1 MTFNFMNF
9 YDFGHYGIFDE
20 PDMFYPEVRDLLQK
34 ALDSGEDFDTGW
46 GGFKKE
52 LQSIRIHAVGDVIR
66 LEVSQSMDDMPEL
79 IFDCSETDD
88 LTDDEVEVIIDAW
101 DLSDYTTDTYAEASL
116 QRNSSIA
123 DIVKAAT
130 KLANECNEF
139 LEEGYAFVVEMIG
152 EIKKARDKNEARS
165 N

>member
-52 LQSIRIHAVGDVIR
+52 LQSIRIHAVGDVIK

-79 IFDCSETDD
+79 IFDYSEAVD
-88 LTDDEVEVIIDAW
+88 LTDDEVEAIIDAW
-101 DLSDYTTDTYAEASL
+101 DLSNYTTDAYADASL
-116 QRNSSIA
+116 QRQSSIA
-123 DIVKAAT
+123 DIVKSASR
-130 KLANECNEF
+130 LANECDEF
-139 LEEGYAFVVEMIG
+139 LEDGYAFVKGTVDEVKEM
-152 EIKKARDKNEARS
+152 RDKG
-165 N
+165 

>member
-101 DLSDYTTDTYAEASL
+101 DLSDYTTDTYADASL

-123 DIVKAAT
+123 DIAKAAT

-139 LEEGYAFVVEMIG
+139 LEEGYAFVVEMVG
-152 EIKKARDKNEARS
+152 EIKKARNGNEARS